1 MVFRAPFFK
10 DLTDSDTFQEL
21 ETSILK
27 DSNLHVSAVYLSD
40 VHFNNDSYLQVQ
52 VELFPPSGASF
63 ETSEVSIIGSVF
75 SNQIWKPPAKFGPYF
90 FIGDQYVPFLGT

>member
-10 DLTDSDTFQEL
+10 DLTDSDTFQKL
-21 ETSILK
+21 ETSLWK
-27 DSNLHVSAVYLSD
+27 DSNLRVSAVYLSD

-52 VELFPPSGASF
+52 VELFPPSGTNF
-63 ETSEVSIIGSVF
+63 NTTQVSVIGFLF
-75 SNQIWKPPAKFGPYF
+75 SNQIYKPPAKFGPYF